1 MGWALL
7 KQELG
12 GKAWAGPAPVGRKPR
27 RAEGGANTLIAD
39 RAGFEPRRG
48 GGFGHDWVTIHTLGS
63 GRFFRRGE
71 FTERLKSGADRPQEV
86 AARSARRDS
95 RPTSSSPFT
104 LCLNKRSTTSRTY
117 CSSLKPRVAVSGNVT
132 RDRKCSANVAKSCT
146 RGPASSLSR
155 RRTASRAI
163 WASAGSTDC
172 RRRAAKWG
180 WARSEL

>member
-63 GRFFRRGE
+63 GRFFRRAD
-71 FTERLKSGADRPQEV
+71 FTDRLKPAGIRLREGEQ
-86 AARSARRDS
+86 
-95 RPTSSSPFT
+95 
-104 LCLNKRSTTSRTY
+104 
-117 CSSLKPRVAVSGNVT
+117 VSGGGDFPPT
-132 RDRKCSANVAKSCT
+132 T
-146 RGPASSLSR
+146 PPPSR
-155 RRTASRAI
+155 F
-163 WASAGSTDC
+163 G
-172 RRRAAKWG
+172 
-180 WARSEL
+180 